1 MRFGYGNIIILFLLM
16 IVFHACEKKNCL
28 SSAGETVSEER
39 DLPVFKYVETYDNL
53 KIYLQNDTAHK
64 VHIVTGEK
72 LIPYIETYVQND
84 TLIIKDNNTCNFLKN
99 YPEKEIYISVDT
111 LKSMDVY
118 GPSDVFSVDTFKV
131 HSCKIRFLADV
142 SSCDL
147 TIDAYIFQLQIWYA
161 SGDFRVKGKTYASYL
176 NTEQTSFI
184 YADSLKNT
192 VCRAYNNSKG
202 DIYVQSGKWFY
213 YTIKNTG
220 NIYYSGQPDTII
232 VQEHSGKGLLI
243 KQ

>member
-1 MRFGYGNIIILFLLM
+1 MKFKYGNIIILFLLI

-28 SSAGETVSEER
+28 SSAGKTVSEER
-39 DLPVFKYVETYDNL
+39 DLQVFKYVEIYDNF

-64 VHIVTGEK
+64 VRIATGEK

-118 GPSDVFSVDTFKV
+118 GPSDVFSIDTFKV

-142 SSCDL
+142 ASCDL
-147 TIDAYIFQLQIWYA
+147 TIDAYVFQLQIWYS

-176 NTEQTSFI
+176 DAEATSFI
-184 YADSLKNT
+184 YADSLTNT
-192 VCRAYNNSKG
+192 ICHASNNSKG
-202 DIYVQSGKWFY
+202 DIYLQSGERFY
-213 YTIKNTG
+213 YKLKNTG

-232 VQEHSGKGLLI
+232 IQEHSGKGLLI